1 MSWLSRLTN
10 ALRPDR
16 LDGELEEE
24 LRFHLEAR
32 AEEAI
37 RRGIAPQDAAREARL
52 RLGNPLHTR
61 ETSRD
66 ARLMPWLE
74 SLVKDACFGFRM
86 LRKDRGVTAAALVS
100 LALAIG
106 ASLAAFAL
114 VDALLLR
121 PLPVYQPE
129 RLVRLTTTDE
139 SDPHP
144 NHTFNYPLFERC
156 RLATRGQLELFA
168 MSNQYPE
175 PVVFAKS
182 GGREEEARV
191 QYVSGNALPSLGI
204 RAALG
209 RLLTPSDDLHPGAH
223 PVAVASYNFWM
234 RRFGGNPSVLGQW
247 FSDGTRQFQI
257 VGVTE
262 KGFTGVEPG
271 ISSDLWVPTMM
282 WWNPKDLSSAHSY
295 WFGVLGRLK
304 PGATAEAVQQPLQAV
319 YTNFLR
325 ERAADFRPDESRA
338 LVARFMR
345 GRLQVVPAPNGPSRL
360 RETFARPLWILAAV
374 AGLLLL
380 IACSNL
386 ANLFTARALAR
397 EREMALRISIGAG
410 RGRLMRQLLVE
421 GLLLAGAA
429 SVLAAAFAAIAAPA
443 IVGLLSRS
451 DSQVYLDLHPDWRM
465 TAFLLLACAT
475 ATMLFALLPALRASA
490 VSPHE
495 ALKSGGSKQSARTN
509 TLRPMLA
516 AQIAFSFMVLF
527 VAGLLLLSF
536 RQLTHVDLGFDP
548 HGVALIDVRITNPD
562 MFATHTPAGRIDALQ
577 LLDRVRQLPGVRNAA
592 MCEFGF
598 FTGSW
603 MTENVRV
610 PGRAPGDDGV
620 NVIPVSPGFLETM
633 GVRLLEG
640 RAFTPSDVT
649 SASSVV
655 LVNQAFARRY
665 YPGEDPVGKRFA
677 FAEKDRDLPQDI
689 IGVVQDVR
697 LQSVRDPAPPN
708 LFEPTRSLTGTL
720 AVRADGDPWRV
731 VPLVRRQIRSFGHSL
746 RDGDVTLQSTLVD
759 DALLR
764 ERLLAL
770 LAGFFALAAIA
781 LAGVGLYGVLSYSVV
796 RRTKEIGIRMALGA
810 KQASVV
816 RLVIREILAVAAI
829 GLVVGLVLG
838 RLLARPVESLLYEV
852 KPGDFWT
859 VACRSRCCWLRP
871 HSPRFAPLGAP
882 PRWNPRSRCGTSKG
896 RASSPYVPVTIPPST
911 LITAPLT
918 KDAASEASHR
928 YALAISS
935 GCPMRPSGV
944 CARMPSSIFSGM
956 ALIISVAMKPGATAL
971 TRMRYLPSSR
981 AHTRVIPITPALL
994 AT

>member
-10 ALRPDR
+10 AFRPDR
-16 LDGELEEE
+16 LDSELEEE

-32 AEEAI
+32 AEEAV
-37 RRGIAPQDAAREARL
+37 RRGIAPEDAARQARL
-52 RLGNPLHTR
+52 RLGNPLQTR

-74 SLVKDACFGFRM
+74 SLVKDVRFGFRM
-86 LRKDRGVTAAALVS
+86 LRKDRGVTAAALAS

-156 RLATRGQLELFA
+156 RQATQGQLELFA
-168 MSNQYPE
+168 MSNQYPK

-204 RAALG
+204 RPALG
-209 RLLTPSDDLHPGAH
+209 RLLTPSDDLRPGAH

-234 RRFGGNPSVLGQW
+234 RRFGGDPSVLGQW

-257 VGVTE
+257 VGVSE

-282 WWNPKDLSSAHSY
+282 WWNPKDLSNTGSY

-304 PGATAEAVQQPLQAV
+304 PGATAEAVQPPLQAV

-325 ERAADFRPDESRA
+325 ERAADFRPDDSRA
-338 LVARFMR
+338 LVARFLR

-429 SVLAAAFAAIAAPA
+429 SVLAAAFAAVAAPA
-443 IVGLLSRS
+443 IVGLLSKS

-475 ATMLFALLPALRASA
+475 ATLLFALLPALRASA

-495 ALKSGGSKQSARTN
+495 TLKSGGSKQSAQTN

-516 AQIAFSFMVLF
+516 AQIGFSFMVLF

-562 MFATHTPAGRIDALQ
+562 MFATHTPAGRIAALQ
-577 LLDRVRQLPGVRNAA
+577 LLDRIRELRGVRSAA

-603 MTENVRV
+603 MTEDVRV
-610 PGRAPGDDGV
+610 RGRAPGDDGV
-620 NVIPVSPGFLETM
+620 NVVPVSPGFLETM

-640 RAFTPSDVT
+640 RSFTPGDVT
-649 SASSVV
+649 SASSAV

-677 FAEKDRDLPQDI
+677 FAERDGDLPKDI

-720 AVRADGDPWRV
+720 AVRADGDPWKV
-731 VPLVRRQIRSFGHSL
+731 VPLVRQQIRGFGHSV
-746 RDGDVTLQSTLVD
+746 RDGNVTLQSTLVD
-759 DALLR
+759 DSLVR

-770 LAGFFALAAIA
+770 LAGFFALAAVA

-810 KQASVV
+810 KQAAVV
-816 RLVIREILAVAAI
+816 RLVIREIAVVAAI
-829 GLVVGLVLG
+829 GLAAGLLLG

-859 VACRSRCCWLRP
+859 VVLPVALLLAATTLAALRP
-871 HSPRFAPLGAP
+871 A
-882 PRWNPRSRCGTSKG
+882 W
-896 RASSPYVPVTIPPST
+896 RAAKVEPAV
-911 LITAPLT
+911 
-918 KDAASEASHR
+918 
-928 YALAISS
+928 AL
-935 GCPMRPSGV
+935 RNE
-944 CARMPSSIFSGM
+944 
-956 ALIISVAMKPGATAL
+956 
-971 TRMRYLPSSR
+971 
-981 AHTRVIPITPALL
+981 
-994 AT
+994 

>member
-10 ALRPDR
+10 AFRPDR

-24 LRFHLEAR
+24 LRFHLETR
-32 AEEAI
+32 AKEAI
-37 RRGIAPQDAAREARL
+37 RRGMNPQDAAREARL

-66 ARLMPWLE
+66 ARLIPWLE
-74 SLVKDACFGFRM
+74 SLLKDVRFGFRM
-86 LRKDRGVTAAALVS
+86 LRKDSAVTAAALAS

-121 PLPVYQPE
+121 PLPVYQPD

-144 NHTFNYPLFERC
+144 NQTFNYPLFERC
-156 RLATRGQLELFA
+156 RLATRGQVELFA
-168 MSNQYPE
+168 MTNQFPE
-175 PVVFAKS
+175 PVEFAKS
-182 GGREEEARV
+182 GGREEQARV

-204 RAALG
+204 RPALG
-209 RLLTPSDDLHPGAH
+209 RLLTPSDDLRPGAH

-234 RRFGGNPSVLGQW
+234 RRFGGDPSILGQWFSRQW

-271 ISSDLWVPTMM
+271 ISTDLWVPTMM
-282 WWNPKDLSSAHSY
+282 WWNPKDLSNSGTY
-295 WFGVLGRLK
+295 WFSVLGRLR
-304 PGATAEAVQQPLQAV
+304 PGVTAEAVRPALQAV

-325 ERAADFRPDESRA
+325 EQATGFRADESRT
-338 LVARFMR
+338 LVDRFLR
-345 GRLQVVPAPNGPSRL
+345 GRLHVLPAPSGPSRL

-410 RGRLMRQLLVE
+410 RARLMRQLLVE
-421 GLLLAGAA
+421 GLLLASAA
-429 SVLAAAFAAIAAPA
+429 SLLAAAFAAIAAPA
-443 IVGLLSRS
+443 IVGLLSKS
-451 DSQVYLDLHPDWRM
+451 DNQVCLDLHPDWRM

-475 ATMLFALLPALRASA
+475 ATLLFALLPALRASA

-495 ALKSGGSKQSARTN
+495 ALKSGGSKQSAQTN

-516 AQIAFSFMVLF
+516 AQIAFSFVVLF
-527 VAGLLLLSF
+527 VGGLLLLSF
-536 RQLTHVDLGFDP
+536 RQLTHVDLGFDRN
-548 HGVALIDVRITNPD
+548 GVVLIDVRTTNPD
-562 MFATHTPAGRIDALQ
+562 IFATHTPAGRIAALQ
-577 LLDRVRQLPGVRNAA
+577 LLDRVRELPGVRNAA

-620 NVIPVSPGFLETM
+620 NAVPVSPGFLETM

-640 RAFTPSDVT
+640 CSFTPRDVT

-665 YPGEDPVGKRFA
+665 YPGEDPIGKRFA

-708 LFEPTRSLTGTL
+708 LFEPMRALSGTL
-720 AVRADGDPWRV
+720 AVRTDGDPWRV
-731 VPLVRRQIRSFGHSL
+731 VPLVRQQIRSFGHSL

-759 DALLR
+759 DALVR

-770 LAGFFALAAIA
+770 LAGFFALAAVA
-781 LAGVGLYGVLSYSVV
+781 LAGVGLYGVLSYSVL

-816 RLVIREILAVAAI
+816 RLVIREIVTAAAI
-829 GLVVGLVLG
+829 GLAAGLVLG
-838 RLLARPVESLLYEV
+838 RLLARPMESLLYEV
-852 KPGDFWT
+852 KASDFWSLALP
-859 VACRSRCCWLRP
+859 VALLLAAATLAALRP
-871 HSPRFAPLGAP
+871 A
-882 PRWNPRSRCGTSKG
+882 W
-896 RASSPYVPVTIPPST
+896 RAAKVEPAV
-911 LITAPLT
+911 
-918 KDAASEASHR
+918 
-928 YALAISS
+928 AL
-935 GCPMRPSGV
+935 RNE
-944 CARMPSSIFSGM
+944 
-956 ALIISVAMKPGATAL
+956 
-971 TRMRYLPSSR
+971 
-981 AHTRVIPITPALL
+981 
-994 AT
+994 